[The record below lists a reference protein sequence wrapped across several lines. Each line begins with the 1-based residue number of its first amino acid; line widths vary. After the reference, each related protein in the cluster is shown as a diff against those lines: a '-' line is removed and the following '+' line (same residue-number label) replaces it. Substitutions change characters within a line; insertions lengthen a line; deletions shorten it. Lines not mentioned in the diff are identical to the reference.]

1 MPKLRQPTSRRKVIS
16 GIGAGAL
23 VATAGFGNMSR
34 AASNRPNILIIMSDQ
49 EMAPRYLT
57 AVNRPN
63 HARLRKNGLTFNH
76 SYVSNPVC
84 SPSRAALFTGLY
96 PWENGVIGNVDIY
109 QDAPELDPKIPTI
122 GSVFAAQGYTTGF
135 FGKWHL
141 NWLVEDPILLGSD
154 YDGSRRDQLQQYGF
168 QTSFIPTDS
177 DDRPLGKRWDGEI
190 ARQAGA
196 WLRTAQL
203 QPQPWLAV
211 VSLINPH
218 DIPFTGLY
226 DDRPM
231 PDYAITM
238 PKSWNE
244 DLMAEGIPRSMRRS
258 PPQRAGKRNQ
268 FPGAFGVPP
277 ETEAE
282 WREYIR
288 RYYYLLEDCDRNVG
302 TVMDALE
309 QTGGLDNTT
318 IVYTTDHGEM
328 ASAHGRTGK
337 GVMYEEAVSVPLII
351 SNPKRFKT
359 PQVTDALANNI
370 DVAPTIAAIAGIKWP
385 RALRGIDL
393 LRDKQEAIFSVAGQS
408 TDLKGL
414 VKMVRANEWKL
425 ILYPNGDMQLFDM
438 KNDIDELNNRAK
450 DPALQ
455 SVVRDL
461 HARIDKAIV

>member
-1 MPKLRQPTSRRKVIS
+1 MPKLNQPTSRRKVIS
-16 GIGAGAL
+16 GLGAGAL
-23 VATAGFGNMSR
+23 VSTAGFGKVSQ

-141 NWLVEDPILLGSD
+141 NWLVEDPILLASD

-258 PPQRAGKRNQ
+258 PPQRVGKRNQ
-268 FPGAFGVPP
+268 FPGAMEVPP

-282 WREYIR
+282 WRKYIR

-359 PQVTDALANNI
+359 PQGTDALANNI

-393 LRDKQEAIFSVAGQS
+393 LSDKQEAIFSVAGQS
-408 TDLKGL
+408 TDVKGL

-425 ILYPNGDMQLFDM
+425 ILYPNGDMQLFNM

>member
-1 MPKLRQPTSRRKVIS
+1 
-16 GIGAGAL
+16 
-23 VATAGFGNMSR
+23 
-34 AASNRPNILIIMSDQ
+34 
-49 EMAPRYLT
+49 
-57 AVNRPN
+57 
-63 HARLRKNGLTFNH
+63 
-76 SYVSNPVC
+76 
-84 SPSRAALFTGLY
+84 
-96 PWENGVIGNVDIY
+96 
-109 QDAPELDPKIPTI
+109 
-122 GSVFAAQGYTTGF
+122 
-135 FGKWHL
+135 
-141 NWLVEDPILLGSD
+141 
-154 YDGSRRDQLQQYGF
+154 
-168 QTSFIPTDS
+168 
-177 DDRPLGKRWDGEI
+177 
-190 ARQAGA
+190 
-196 WLRTAQL
+196 
-203 QPQPWLAV
+203 
-211 VSLINPH
+211 
-218 DIPFTGLY
+218 
-226 DDRPM
+226 
-231 PDYAITM
+231 
-238 PKSWNE
+238 
-244 DLMAEGIPRSMRRS
+244 MRRS
-258 PPQRAGKRNQ
+258 PPQRVGKRNQ
-268 FPGAFGVPP
+268 FPGAMEVPP

-282 WREYIR
+282 WRKYIR

-393 LRDKQEAIFSVAGQS
+393 LSDKQEAIFSVAGQS
-408 TDLKGL
+408 TDVKGL

-425 ILYPNGDMQLFDM
+425 ILYPNGDMQLFNM